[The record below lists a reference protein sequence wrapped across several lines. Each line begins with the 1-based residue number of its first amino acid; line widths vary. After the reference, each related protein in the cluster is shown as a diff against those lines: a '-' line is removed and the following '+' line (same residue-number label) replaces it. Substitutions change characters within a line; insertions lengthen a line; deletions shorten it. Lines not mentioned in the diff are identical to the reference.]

1 MYFTYMK
8 ICQKCKNEITDDFFV
23 GRQVQCTSCGADLHC
38 CLNCS
43 FYQPGSYND
52 CRESQAERVTDK
64 SRFNFC
70 DYFLFVQTSETGA
83 DADSKIKA
91 KLESLFIKNLENS

>member
-8 ICQKCKNEITDDFFV
+8 ICQKCKNEIKYDFFV
-23 GRQVQCTSCGADLHC
+23 GRETRCPSCGADLHC

-43 FYQPGSYND
+43 FYQRGSYND

-64 SRFNFC
+64 SRSNFC
-70 DYFLFVQTSETGA
+70 DYFLFIQTSETGA
-83 DADSKIKA
+83 DADSKINA
-91 KLESLFIKNLENS
+91 ILESLFIKDLNNT